1 MGEWTRMKSV
11 IQEKKKSFITGL
23 QTGLHLHHCLH
34 GSSNRKLADK
44 YGLTVW
50 LNNEIHRQVHSG
62 NTELD
67 IMLKRTA
74 QRKFEELYGTRED
87 FMKIFGKNYL

>member
-1 MGEWTRMKSV
+1 MKSI
-11 IQEKKKSFITGL
+11 IQTQKECFITGL

-34 GSSNRKLADK
+34 GSSNRKLSDK

-50 LNNEIHRQVHSG
+50 LNNEIHRQVHNG

-67 IMLKRTA
+67 LLLKRTA
-74 QRKFEELYGTRED
+74 QRKFEEKCGSREE
-87 FMKIFGKNYL
+87 FMKIFGKNYLEG